1 MMIRLFLLGEDFAA
15 AQGALV
21 QDADGGDVD
30 QGLADPQ
37 VVGGQQPG
45 WCCCWSVCWVT
56 QSDPALQ
63 HALLG
68 SALQQFPIVGPHCR
82 CPTPPP
88 ACSSPTCSTAEA
100 SGHHVIDAL
109 PTVAQI
115 IRSCGCPGSLH
126 VGGRGGAAP
135 CGGAL
140 QRGGPA
146 GIRGYGQGRGLRHR
160 RWVGAVAKGGSRWM
174 TRARGSSGW

>member
-88 ACSSPTCSTAEA
+88 
-100 SGHHVIDAL
+100 GHARQL
-109 PTVAQI
+109 RRRVAM
-115 IRSCGCPGSLH
+115 P
-126 VGGRGGAAP
+126 
-135 CGGAL
+135 
-140 QRGGPA
+140 
-146 GIRGYGQGRGLRHR
+146 
-160 RWVGAVAKGGSRWM
+160 
-174 TRARGSSGW
+174 